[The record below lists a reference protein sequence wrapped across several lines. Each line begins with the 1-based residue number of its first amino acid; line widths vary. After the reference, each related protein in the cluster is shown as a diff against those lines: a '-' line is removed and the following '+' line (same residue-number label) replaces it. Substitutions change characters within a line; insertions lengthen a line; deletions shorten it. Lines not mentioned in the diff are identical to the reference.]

1 MLQHCNVAV
10 ATAAAAPAA
19 AASIFDLSYV
29 ACNARPISRWPTA
42 NRKCCTASTSA
53 SLYLFIAAA
62 GARQPALALAL
73 RSHSQLQLQPS
84 LCNCG
89 RCCWYLRLNGVRQ
102 IMAKSVLRRTLN
114 YATMRLPLSLC
125 SSLLFLPSPYLT
137 PLQWVQREL
146 NALPAISLRLTFK
159 CCCWLKQ
166 EVEGWRGEW
175 EQLSAAQVGSQLAM
189 PARLTA
195 RSSGLIGRDL
205 INVY

>member
-62 GARQPALALAL
+62 GARQAALALAL

-114 YATMRLPLSLC
+114 YATMRLPLSLLF
-125 SSLLFLPSPYLT
+125 SSLPALSLPHP
-137 PLQWVQREL
+137 
-146 NALPAISLRLTFK
+146 
-159 CCCWLKQ
+159 
-166 EVEGWRGEW
+166 
-175 EQLSAAQVGSQLAM
+175 SAGGATRTECIACNFSVINIQVLLLG
-189 PARLTA
+189 
-195 RSSGLIGRDL
+195 
-205 INVY
+205 